1 MKNLLFSFVVFLAI
15 GNVSMANPN
24 SKNLTPVK
32 SEASSVKTN
41 DTEGTTCCT
50 RRGRASNG
58 QAVVITACVK
68 TTGDFAIDNG
78 NACSK
83 AQQIV
88 AVNITLLESL
98 AP

>member
-1 MKNLLFSFVVFLAI
+1 MAI

-24 SKNLTPVK
+24 QKNLTPVK
-32 SEASSVKTN
+32 SEVSSVKTN
-41 DTEGTTCCT
+41 DANGTTCCT

-88 AVNITLLESL
+88 AANITLLESL

>member
-1 MKNLLFSFVVFLAI
+1 MAV
-15 GNVSMANPN
+15 GNISMANPN

-41 DTEGTTCCT
+41 DTNGTTCCT

-88 AVNITLLESL
+88 AANITLLESL